1 MASPGYHDI
10 QAGAEIAPRQ
20 YQVTR
25 RDLVRYAGASGDFN
39 VIHWNERIAKSVG
52 LPDVIAHG
60 MLTMALAGRFLTEW
74 AGDPAAVTEFGVRF
88 SAPVVVPD
96 DDKGA
101 LVEITGVVTGKLD
114 GNQVTVDVTA
124 RSGDT
129 KVLTRAHAVVRLPTV
144 LPRGTTPWNPRR
156 MRLADYTTV
165 RLGGPA
171 RGFVRAGTEEEL
183 IEAVRAADAAGEPVL
198 ILGGGSNLVVSDE
211 GFDGTVIQV
220 ATRGVS
226 RDGGPGVLTVAAGED
241 WDAVVAR
248 SVAEGLAGLECLS
261 GIPGLAGATP
271 IQNVGA
277 YGQEVSETITR
288 VRVYDRVTG
297 DVLEMPNGLCGFGYR
312 TSRFRGADRFVVLSV
327 TFDLAVQVLS
337 APVRY
342 AELAAALGVPPGGQ
356 AESAEARAAVIEL
369 RQRKG
374 MVIDPA
380 DPDTRSVG
388 SFFVN
393 PVLDA
398 PALAAVEAAARA
410 RCGPGSRVPRFE
422 VEGSG
427 DGLVKVPAAWLIER
441 AGFGKGY
448 NPGDGARISAKH
460 TLALVNAGS
469 ASTAALLALARE
481 IRDGVRDAFGVSLT
495 PEPVLV
501 GVTL

>member
-1 MASPGYHDI
+1 M
-10 QAGAEIAPRQ
+10 
-20 YQVTR
+20 
-25 RDLVRYAGASGDFN
+25 
-39 VIHWNERIAKSVG
+39 K
-52 LPDVIAHG
+52 
-60 MLTMALAGRFLTEW
+60 
-74 AGDPAAVTEFGVRF
+74 
-88 SAPVVVPD
+88 
-96 DDKGA
+96 
-101 LVEITGVVTGKLD
+101 
-114 GNQVTVDVTA
+114 
-124 RSGDT
+124 
-129 KVLTRAHAVVRLPTV
+129 
-144 LPRGTTPWNPRR
+144 
-156 MRLADYTTV
+156 LADYTTV

-171 RGFVRAGTEEEL
+171 RGFVRAGTEDEL
-183 IEAVRAADAAGEPVL
+183 IDAVRSADAAGEPLL

-211 GFDGTVIQV
+211 GFDGTVVQV

-226 RDGGPGVLTVAAGED
+226 RSGGPGVLTVAAGED

-261 GIPGLAGATP
+261 GIPGLTGATP

-277 YGQEVSETITR
+277 YGQEVAETITA

-297 DVLEMPNGLCGFGYR
+297 DVHQIPNERCDFGYR
-312 TSRFRGADRFVVLSV
+312 TSRFRGAGRFVVLSV
-327 TFDLAVQVLS
+327 TFRLAVQVLS

-342 AELAAALGVPPGGQ
+342 AELAATLGVPVGGQ
-356 AESAEARAAVIEL
+356 VESAEARAAVIEL

-410 RCGPGSRVPRFE
+410 RSGPQARVPHFE
-422 VEGSG
+422 VAGSG
-427 DGLVKVPAAWLIER
+427 EGLVKVPAAWLIEQ
-441 AGFGKGY
+441 AGFGEGY

-460 TLALVNAGS
+460 TLALVNAGT

-481 IRDGVRDAFGVSLT
+481 IRDGVRDAFGVSLA

>member
-1 MASPGYHDI
+1 
-10 QAGAEIAPRQ
+10 
-20 YQVTR
+20 
-25 RDLVRYAGASGDFN
+25 
-39 VIHWNERIAKSVG
+39 
-52 LPDVIAHG
+52 
-60 MLTMALAGRFLTEW
+60 
-74 AGDPAAVTEFGVRF
+74 
-88 SAPVVVPD
+88 
-96 DDKGA
+96 
-101 LVEITGVVTGKLD
+101 
-114 GNQVTVDVTA
+114 
-124 RSGDT
+124 
-129 KVLTRAHAVVRLPTV
+129 
-144 LPRGTTPWNPRR
+144 

-171 RGFVRAGTEEEL
+171 RGFVRAGTEDEL
-183 IEAVRAADAAGEPVL
+183 IEAVWAADAAGEPVL

-277 YGQEVSETITR
+277 YGQEVAETIIR

-297 DVLEMPNGLCGFGYR
+297 DVLEMPNELCGFGYR
-312 TSRFRGADRFVVLSV
+312 TSRFRGADRYVVLSV

-422 VEGSG
+422 VGEGV
-427 DGLVKVPAAWLIER
+427 VKVPAAWLIER

-460 TLALVNAGS
+460 TLALVNAGT

-481 IRDGVRDAFGVSLT
+481 IRDGVRDAFGVSLA

>member
-1 MASPGYHDI
+1 
-10 QAGAEIAPRQ
+10 
-20 YQVTR
+20 
-25 RDLVRYAGASGDFN
+25 
-39 VIHWNERIAKSVG
+39 
-52 LPDVIAHG
+52 
-60 MLTMALAGRFLTEW
+60 
-74 AGDPAAVTEFGVRF
+74 
-88 SAPVVVPD
+88 
-96 DDKGA
+96 
-101 LVEITGVVTGKLD
+101 
-114 GNQVTVDVTA
+114 
-124 RSGDT
+124 
-129 KVLTRAHAVVRLPTV
+129 
-144 LPRGTTPWNPRR
+144 

-171 RGFVRAGTEEEL
+171 RAFVRAETEHEL
-183 IEAVRAADAAGEPVL
+183 IDAVRSADAAGEPVL

-220 ATRGVS
+220 ATRGVT
-226 RDGGPGVLTVAAGED
+226 RDAGPGVLTVAAGEE

-248 SVAEGLAGLECLS
+248 TVAEGLAGLECLS

-277 YGQEVSETITR
+277 YGQEVAETITQ
-288 VRVYDRVTG
+288 VRVYDRETG
-297 DVLEMPNGLCGFGYR
+297 DVRQMPNELCGFAYR
-312 TSRFRGADRFVVLSV
+312 TSRFRGSDRFVMLSV
-327 TFDLAVQVLS
+327 TFGLAVQVLS

-342 AELAAALGVPPGGQ
+342 AELAAALGVPIGGQ
-356 AESAEARAAVIEL
+356 VESAEAREAVIEL

-398 PALAAVEAAARA
+398 SALAAVEAAARA
-410 RCGPGSRVPRFE
+410 RCGPGTRVPRFE
-422 VEGSG
+422 VAGSG
-427 DGLVKVPAAWLIER
+427 DGLVKVPAAWLIEQ

-460 TLALVNAGS
+460 TLALVNAGT
-469 ASTAALLALARE
+469 ASTAALLALARQ
-481 IRDGVRDAFGVSLT
+481 IRDGVRDAFGVSLA

>member
-1 MASPGYHDI
+1 
-10 QAGAEIAPRQ
+10 
-20 YQVTR
+20 V
-25 RDLVRYAGASGDFN
+25 
-39 VIHWNERIAKSVG
+39 
-52 LPDVIAHG
+52 
-60 MLTMALAGRFLTEW
+60 
-74 AGDPAAVTEFGVRF
+74 
-88 SAPVVVPD
+88 
-96 DDKGA
+96 
-101 LVEITGVVTGKLD
+101 
-114 GNQVTVDVTA
+114 
-124 RSGDT
+124 
-129 KVLTRAHAVVRLPTV
+129 
-144 LPRGTTPWNPRR
+144 
-156 MRLADYTTV
+156 RLADYTTL

-171 RGFVRAGTEEEL
+171 RGFVRAGTEDEL
-183 IEAVRAADAAGEPVL
+183 IDAVRAADAAGEPVL

-211 GFDGTVIQV
+211 GFDGTVVQV

-226 RDGGPGVLTVAAGED
+226 RDGGPGVLTAAAGED

-261 GIPGLAGATP
+261 GIPGLTGATP

-277 YGQEVSETITR
+277 YGQEVSETITG

-297 DVLEMPNGLCGFGYR
+297 DVLEIPNERCDFGYR
-312 TSRFRGADRFVVLSV
+312 TSRFRGAGRFVVLSV
-327 TFDLAVQVLS
+327 TFRLAVQVLS

-342 AELAAALGVPPGGQ
+342 AELAATLGVPTGGQ
-356 AESAEARAAVIEL
+356 VESAEARAAVIEL

-380 DPDTRSVG
+380 DPDTRSAG

-410 RCGPGSRVPRFE
+410 RCGPDTRVPRF
-422 VEGSG
+422 GAG
-427 DGLVKVPAAWLIER
+427 DGLVKVPAAWLIEH

-460 TLALVNAGS
+460 TLALVNAGT

-481 IRDGVRDAFGVSLT
+481 IRDGVRDAFGVSLA

-501 GVTL
+501 GLTL